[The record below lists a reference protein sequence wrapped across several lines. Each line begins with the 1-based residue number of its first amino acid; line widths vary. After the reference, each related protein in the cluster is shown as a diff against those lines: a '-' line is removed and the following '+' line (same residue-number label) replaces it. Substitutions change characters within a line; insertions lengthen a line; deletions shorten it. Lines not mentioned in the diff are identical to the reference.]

1 LLFGTIGRIIVLTKG
16 GKTMLRFYC
25 DQCDE
30 ELQDEK
36 FNLCEGC
43 SCDLE
48 QYEVMLD
55 RMEEGE

>member
-1 LLFGTIGRIIVLTKG
+1 
-16 GKTMLRFYC
+16 MLRFYC